1 MTRPAFWI
9 ASLAV
14 FILVHLWMW
23 LLSAIGVQGYES
35 PAFGAWSWYLGQLAF
50 SIMFVF
56 IYSKGMSGAKGEG
69 FRYGLFLGLLWY
81 LPGFFMNW
89 PAYGFEPRSGMRRRG
104 PSASSSTAW
113 PPACST
119 RLQRQTKLK
128 VSRSLRPRTRGRI
141 DF

>member
-1 MTRPAFWI
+1 MTRPRFWI

-14 FILVHLWMW
+14 FVLVHLWMW
-23 LLSAIGVQGYES
+23 LLSGIGVRGYEA

-69 FRYGLFLGLLWY
+69 FRYGLYLGLLWY

-89 PAYGFEPRSGMRRRG
+89 PSYGFGVTLWHAAAGIIGFIIYGMAACMIYN
-104 PSASSSTAW
+104 PPKSA
-113 PPACST
+113 
-119 RLQRQTKLK
+119 
-128 VSRSLRPRTRGRI
+128 
-141 DF
+141 